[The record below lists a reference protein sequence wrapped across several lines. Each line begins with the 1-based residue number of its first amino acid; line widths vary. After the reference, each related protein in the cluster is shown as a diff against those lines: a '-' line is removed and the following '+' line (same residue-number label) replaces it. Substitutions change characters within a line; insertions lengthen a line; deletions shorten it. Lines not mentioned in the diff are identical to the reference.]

1 MDIYNIIQD
10 VNLNMGDTKRMNCP
24 SCNGYKTFSI
34 TNNNGKIV
42 WNCFKASCNLK
53 GAKSIHLTTDDIRKY
68 MQSRIQK
75 EKKFVLPEY
84 IIPMEK
90 KHLPKYFYDIDTSNI
105 LHDVKENRVV
115 FPIRHDGELV
125 DAIGKAEKRL
135 PKWKR
140 YGKSNMPYVSWS
152 SLTQTCVLVE
162 DCFSA
167 CVAQQYG
174 VTGVAILGTSLT
186 ETHKQFLSN
195 RMSRVIVALDPDA
208 LQRNLQI
215 AKELRSYII
224 EVKVLRL
231 PDDLKYRKTI
241 DINKLQELVW
251 N

>member
-1 MDIYNIIQD
+1 MNINNIIEDIQLS
-10 VNLNMGDTKRMNCP
+10 VGETKRMNCP
-24 SCNGYKTFSI
+24 NCNGYKTFTV
-34 TNNNGKIV
+34 TNNAGAIL
-42 WNCFKASCNLK
+42 WNCYKVTCNIK
-53 GAKSIHLTTDDIRKY
+53 GKSRVRLTVDDIRNTNKVV
-68 MQSRIQK
+68 QER
-75 EKKFVLPEY
+75 KFVLPEY

-186 ETHKQFLSN
+186 ETHKQFLSSK
-195 RMSRVIVALDPDA
+195 MSRVIVALDPDA

-231 PDDLKYRKTI
+231 TDDLKYRKTI

>member
-1 MDIYNIIQD
+1 MNINNIIEDIQLS
-10 VNLNMGDTKRMNCP
+10 VGETKRMNCP
-24 SCNGYKTFSI
+24 NCNGYKTFTV
-34 TNNNGKIV
+34 TNNAGAIL
-42 WNCFKASCNLK
+42 WNCYKVTCNIK
-53 GAKSIHLTTDDIRKY
+53 GKSRVRLTVDDIRNTNKVV
-68 MQSRIQK
+68 QER
-75 EKKFVLPEY
+75 KFVLPEY

-152 SLTQTCVLVE
+152 SLTQPCVLVE

-231 PDDLKYRKTI
+231 TDDLKYRKTI

>member
-1 MDIYNIIQD
+1 MNIYNIIEDIQLS
-10 VNLNMGDTKRMNCP
+10 VGETKRMNCP
-24 SCNGYKTFSI
+24 NCNGYKTFTV
-34 TNNNGKIV
+34 TNNAGAIL
-42 WNCFKASCNLK
+42 WNCYKVTCNIK
-53 GAKSIHLTTDDIRKY
+53 GKSRVRLTVDDIRNTNKVV
-68 MQSRIQK
+68 QER
-75 EKKFVLPEY
+75 KFVLPEY
-84 IIPMEK
+84 IIPMEEN
-90 KHLPKYFYDIDTSNI
+90 HLPKYFYDIDTSDI

-186 ETHKQFLSN
+186 ETHKQFLSSK
-195 RMSRVIVALDPDA
+195 MSRVIVALDPDA
-208 LQRNLQI
+208 LKRNLQI
-215 AKELRSYII
+215 AKELRNCIA

-231 PDDLKYRKTI
+231 TDDLKYRKTI

>member
-1 MDIYNIIQD
+1 MNINNIIEDIQLS
-10 VNLNMGDTKRMNCP
+10 VGETKRMNCP
-24 SCNGYKTFSI
+24 NCNGYKTFTV
-34 TNNNGKIV
+34 TNNAGAIL
-42 WNCFKASCNLK
+42 WNCYKVTCNIK
-53 GAKSIHLTTDDIRKY
+53 GKSRVRLTVDDIRNTNKVV
-68 MQSRIQK
+68 QER
-75 EKKFVLPEY
+75 KFVLPEY

-186 ETHKQFLSN
+186 ETHKKFLSN
-195 RMSRVIVALDPDA
+195 RMSRVTVALDPDA

-231 PDDLKYRKTI
+231 TDDLKYRKTI

>member
-1 MDIYNIIQD
+1 MNINNIIEDIQLS
-10 VNLNMGDTKRMNCP
+10 VGETKRMNCP
-24 SCNGYKTFSI
+24 NCNGYKTFTV
-34 TNNNGKIV
+34 TNNAGAIL
-42 WNCFKASCNLK
+42 WNCYKVTCNIK
-53 GAKSIHLTTDDIRKY
+53 GKSRVRLTVDDIRNTNKVV
-68 MQSRIQK
+68 QER
-75 EKKFVLPEY
+75 KFVLPEY
-84 IIPMEK
+84 IIPMEEN
-90 KHLPKYFYDIDTSNI
+90 HLPKYFYDIDTSDI
-105 LHDVKENRVV
+105 LHDVKENRIV

-231 PDDLKYRKTI
+231 TDDLKYRKTI

>member
-1 MDIYNIIQD
+1 MNIYNIIEDIQLS
-10 VNLNMGDTKRMNCP
+10 VGETKRMNCP
-24 SCNGYKTFSI
+24 NCNGYKTFTV
-34 TNNNGKIV
+34 TNNAGAIL
-42 WNCFKASCNLK
+42 WNCYKVTCNIK
-53 GAKSIHLTTDDIRKY
+53 GKSRVRLTVDDIRNTNKVV
-68 MQSRIQK
+68 QER
-75 EKKFVLPEY
+75 KFVLPEY
-84 IIPMEK
+84 IIPMEEN
-90 KHLPKYFYDIDTSNI
+90 HLPKYFYDIDTSDI

-167 CVAQQYG
+167 CVAQQHG

-186 ETHKQFLSN
+186 ETHKKFLSN

-215 AKELRSYII
+215 AKELRSWVI

-231 PDDLKYRKTI
+231 TDDLKYRKTI

>member
-1 MDIYNIIQD
+1 MNINNIIEDIQLS
-10 VNLNMGDTKRMNCP
+10 VGETKRMNCP
-24 SCNGYKTFSI
+24 NCNGYKTFTV
-34 TNNNGKIV
+34 TNNAGAILRNCYKVTCNIKGKSRV
-42 WNCFKASCNLK
+42 R
-53 GAKSIHLTTDDIRKY
+53 LTVDDISNTNKVVQER
-68 MQSRIQK
+68 
-75 EKKFVLPEY
+75 KFVLPEY

-231 PDDLKYRKTI
+231 TDDLKYRKTI

>member
-1 MDIYNIIQD
+1 MNIYNIIEDIQLS
-10 VNLNMGDTKRMNCP
+10 VGETKRMNCP
-24 SCNGYKTFSI
+24 NCNGYKTFTI
-34 TNNNGKIV
+34 TNNAGAIL
-42 WNCFKASCNLK
+42 WNCYKVTCNIK
-53 GAKSIHLTTDDIRKY
+53 GKSRVRLTVDDIRNTNKVV
-68 MQSRIQK
+68 QER
-75 EKKFVLPEY
+75 KFVLPEY
-84 IIPMEK
+84 IVPMEE
-90 KHLPKYFYDIDTSNI
+90 KHLPKYFYDIDTSDI

-140 YGKSNMPYVSWS
+140 YGKSNMPYVSWA

-215 AKELRSYII
+215 AKELRSWVI

-231 PDDLKYRKTI
+231 TDDLKYRKTI

>member
-1 MDIYNIIQD
+1 M
-10 VNLNMGDTKRMNCP
+10 
-24 SCNGYKTFSI
+24 
-34 TNNNGKIV
+34 
-42 WNCFKASCNLK
+42 
-53 GAKSIHLTTDDIRKY
+53 
-68 MQSRIQK
+68 
-75 EKKFVLPEY
+75 
-84 IIPMEK
+84 
-90 KHLPKYFYDIDTSNI
+90 
-105 LHDVKENRVV
+105 
-115 FPIRHDGELV
+115 
-125 DAIGKAEKRL
+125 
-135 PKWKR
+135 
-140 YGKSNMPYVSWS
+140 
-152 SLTQTCVLVE
+152 LVE

-231 PDDLKYRKTI
+231 TDDLKYRKTI

>member
-1 MDIYNIIQD
+1 MDISSIIQD
-10 VNLNMGDTKRMNCP
+10 INLNMGDTKRMNCP
-24 SCNGYKTFSI
+24 NCGGYKTFTI
-34 TNNNGKIV
+34 TNNMGSLV
-42 WNCFKASCNLK
+42 WNCYKASCNVK
-53 GAKSIHLTTDDIRKY
+53 GAKSIHLTTDDIREY
-68 MQSRIQK
+68 MQNKIEK

-84 IIPMEK
+84 IVPMEEK
-90 KHLPKYFYDIDTSNI
+90 NLPKYFYDVDTSDV
-105 LHDVKENRVV
+105 LYDVKENRIV
-115 FPIRHDGELV
+115 FPIKDNGEIV
-125 DAIGKAEKRL
+125 DAVGKAEKGF

-140 YGKSNMPYVSWS
+140 YGKSNVPYVAWS

-231 PDDLKYRKTI
+231 TDDLKYRKTI
-241 DINKLQELVW
+241 DINTLQKLVW

>member
-1 MDIYNIIQD
+1 MNINNIIEDIQLS
-10 VNLNMGDTKRMNCP
+10 VGETKRMNCP
-24 SCNGYKTFSI
+24 NCNGYKTFTV
-34 TNNNGKIV
+34 TNNAGAIL
-42 WNCFKASCNLK
+42 WNCYKVTCNIK
-53 GAKSIHLTTDDIRKY
+53 GKSRVRLTVDDNRNTNTVV
-68 MQSRIQK
+68 QER
-75 EKKFVLPEY
+75 KFVLPEY

-231 PDDLKYRKTI
+231 TDDLKYRKTI

>member
-1 MDIYNIIQD
+1 MNIYNIIEDIQLS
-10 VNLNMGDTKRMNCP
+10 VGETKRMNCP
-24 SCNGYKTFSI
+24 NCNGYKTFTV
-34 TNNNGKIV
+34 TNNAGAIL
-42 WNCFKASCNLK
+42 WNCYKVTCNIK
-53 GAKSIHLTTDDIRKY
+53 GKSRVRLTVDDIRNTNKVV
-68 MQSRIQK
+68 QER
-75 EKKFVLPEY
+75 KFVLPEY

-231 PDDLKYRKTI
+231 TDDLKYRKTI

>member
-1 MDIYNIIQD
+1 MNINNIIEDIQLS
-10 VNLNMGDTKRMNCP
+10 VGETKRMNCP
-24 SCNGYKTFSI
+24 NCNGYKTFTV
-34 TNNNGKIV
+34 TNNAGAIL
-42 WNCFKASCNLK
+42 WNCYKVTCNIK
-53 GAKSIHLTTDDIRKY
+53 GKSRVRLTVDDIRNTNKVV
-68 MQSRIQK
+68 QER
-75 EKKFVLPEY
+75 KFVLPEY

-135 PKWKR
+135 PKRKR

-231 PDDLKYRKTI
+231 TDDLKYRKTI

>member
-1 MDIYNIIQD
+1 MNINNIIEDIQLS
-10 VNLNMGDTKRMNCP
+10 VGETKRMNCP
-24 SCNGYKTFSI
+24 NCNGYKTFTV
-34 TNNNGKIV
+34 TNNAGAIL
-42 WNCFKASCNLK
+42 WNCYKVTCNIK
-53 GAKSIHLTTDDIRKY
+53 GKSRVRLTVDDIRNTNKVV
-68 MQSRIQK
+68 QER
-75 EKKFVLPEY
+75 KFVLPEY

-215 AKELRSYII
+215 AKELRSWVI

-231 PDDLKYRKTI
+231 TDDLKYRKTI

>member
-1 MDIYNIIQD
+1 MNINNIIEDIQLS
-10 VNLNMGDTKRMNCP
+10 VGETKRMNCP
-24 SCNGYKTFSI
+24 NCNGYKTFTV
-34 TNNNGKIV
+34 TNNAGAIL
-42 WNCFKASCNLK
+42 WNCYKVTCNIK
-53 GAKSIHLTTDDIRKY
+53 GKSRVRLTIGDIRNTNKVV
-68 MQSRIQK
+68 QER
-75 EKKFVLPEY
+75 KFVLPEY

-231 PDDLKYRKTI
+231 TDDLKYRKTI

>member
-1 MDIYNIIQD
+1 MNINNIIEDIQLS
-10 VNLNMGDTKRMNCP
+10 VGETKRMNCP
-24 SCNGYKTFSI
+24 NCNGYKTFTV
-34 TNNNGKIV
+34 TNNAGAIL
-42 WNCFKASCNLK
+42 WNCYKVTCNIK
-53 GAKSIHLTTDDIRKY
+53 GKSRVRLTVDDIRNTNKVV
-68 MQSRIQK
+68 QER
-75 EKKFVLPEY
+75 KFVLPEY

-195 RMSRVIVALDPDA
+195 RMRRVIVALDPDA

-231 PDDLKYRKTI
+231 TDDLKYRKTI

>member
-1 MDIYNIIQD
+1 MNINNIIEDIQLS
-10 VNLNMGDTKRMNCP
+10 VGETKRMNCP
-24 SCNGYKTFSI
+24 NCNGYKTFTV
-34 TNNNGKIV
+34 TNNAGAIL
-42 WNCFKASCNLK
+42 WNCYKVTCNIK
-53 GAKSIHLTTDDIRKY
+53 GKSRVRLTVDDIRNTNKVV
-68 MQSRIQK
+68 QER
-75 EKKFVLPEY
+75 KFVLPEY

-215 AKELRSYII
+215 AKELRSWVI

-231 PDDLKYRKTI
+231 TDDLKYRKTI
-241 DINKLQELVW
+241 DINKLQELVL

>member
-1 MDIYNIIQD
+1 MNIYNIIEDIQLS
-10 VNLNMGDTKRMNCP
+10 VGETKRMNCP
-24 SCNGYKTFSI
+24 NCNGYKTFTI
-34 TNNNGKIV
+34 TNNAGAIL
-42 WNCFKASCNLK
+42 WNCYKVTCNIK
-53 GAKSIHLTTDDIRKY
+53 GKSRVRLTIDDIRNTNKVV
-68 MQSRIQK
+68 QER
-75 EKKFVLPEY
+75 KFVLPEY

-215 AKELRSYII
+215 AKELRSWVI

-231 PDDLKYRKTI
+231 TDDLKYRKTI

>member
-1 MDIYNIIQD
+1 MNIYNIIEDIQLS
-10 VNLNMGDTKRMNCP
+10 VGETKRMNCP
-24 SCNGYKTFSI
+24 NCNGYKTFTI
-34 TNNNGKIV
+34 TNNAGAIL
-42 WNCFKASCNLK
+42 WNCYKVTCNIK
-53 GAKSIHLTTDDIRKY
+53 GKSRVRLTVDDIRNTNKVV
-68 MQSRIQK
+68 QER
-75 EKKFVLPEY
+75 KFVLPEY
-84 IIPMEK
+84 IIPMEE
-90 KHLPKYFYDIDTSNI
+90 KHLPKYFYDIDTSDI

-231 PDDLKYRKTI
+231 TDDLKYRKTI

>member
-1 MDIYNIIQD
+1 MNINNIIEDIQLS
-10 VNLNMGDTKRMNCP
+10 VGETKRMNCP
-24 SCNGYKTFSI
+24 NCNGYKTFTV
-34 TNNNGKIV
+34 TNNAGAIL
-42 WNCFKASCNLK
+42 WNCYKVTCNIK
-53 GAKSIHLTTDDIRKY
+53 GKSRVRLTVDDIRNTNKVV
-68 MQSRIQK
+68 QER
-75 EKKFVLPEY
+75 KFVLPEY

-90 KHLPKYFYDIDTSNI
+90 KHLPKYFYDIDTSNN

-231 PDDLKYRKTI
+231 TDDLKYRKTI

>member
-1 MDIYNIIQD
+1 MNINNIIEDIQLS
-10 VNLNMGDTKRMNCP
+10 VGETKRMNCP
-24 SCNGYKTFSI
+24 NCNGYKTFTI
-34 TNNNGKIV
+34 TNNAGAIL
-42 WNCFKASCNLK
+42 WNCYKVTCNIK
-53 GAKSIHLTTDDIRKY
+53 GKSRVRLTVDDIRNTNKVV
-68 MQSRIQK
+68 QER
-75 EKKFVLPEY
+75 KFVLPEY
-84 IIPMEK
+84 IIPMEEN
-90 KHLPKYFYDIDTSNI
+90 HLPKYFYDIDTSDI
-105 LHDVKENRVV
+105 LYDVKENRIV
-115 FPIRHDGELV
+115 FPIRHDGEIV

-215 AKELRSYII
+215 ARELRSYII

-231 PDDLKYRKTI
+231 TDDLKYRKTI

>member
-1 MDIYNIIQD
+1 MTNINNIIEDIQLS
-10 VNLNMGDTKRMNCP
+10 VGETKRMNCP
-24 SCNGYKTFSI
+24 NCNGYKTFTV
-34 TNNNGKIV
+34 TNNAGAIL
-42 WNCFKASCNLK
+42 WNCYKVTCNIK
-53 GAKSIHLTTDDIRKY
+53 GKSRVRLTVDDIRNTNKVV
-68 MQSRIQK
+68 QER
-75 EKKFVLPEY
+75 KFVLPEY

-231 PDDLKYRKTI
+231 TDDLKYRKTI

>member
-1 MDIYNIIQD
+1 MNINNIIEDIQLS
-10 VNLNMGDTKRMNCP
+10 VGETKRMNCP
-24 SCNGYKTFSI
+24 NCNGYKTFTV
-34 TNNNGKIV
+34 TNNAGAIL
-42 WNCFKASCNLK
+42 WNCYKVTCNIK
-53 GAKSIHLTTDDIRKY
+53 GKSRVRLTVDDIRNTNKVV
-68 MQSRIQK
+68 QER
-75 EKKFVLPEY
+75 KFVLPEY

-231 PDDLKYRKTI
+231 TDDLKYRKTI

>member
-1 MDIYNIIQD
+1 MNINNIIED
-10 VNLNMGDTKRMNCP
+10 ILLSVGETKRMNCP
-24 SCNGYKTFSI
+24 NCNGYKTFTV
-34 TNNNGKIV
+34 TNNAGAIL
-42 WNCFKASCNLK
+42 WNCYKVTCNIK
-53 GAKSIHLTTDDIRKY
+53 GKSRVRLTVDDIRNTNKVV
-68 MQSRIQK
+68 QER
-75 EKKFVLPEY
+75 KFVLPEY

-231 PDDLKYRKTI
+231 TDDLKYRKTI

>member
-1 MDIYNIIQD
+1 MNIYNIIEDIQLS
-10 VNLNMGDTKRMNCP
+10 VGETKRMNCP
-24 SCNGYKTFSI
+24 NCNGYKTFTI
-34 TNNNGKIV
+34 TNNAGAIL
-42 WNCFKASCNLK
+42 WNCYKVTCNIK
-53 GAKSIHLTTDDIRKY
+53 GKSRVRLTVDDIRNTNKVV
-68 MQSRIQK
+68 QER
-75 EKKFVLPEY
+75 KFVLPEY
-84 IIPMEK
+84 IVPMEE
-90 KHLPKYFYDIDTSNI
+90 KHLPKYFYDIDTSDI

-215 AKELRSYII
+215 AKELRSWVI

-231 PDDLKYRKTI
+231 TDDLKYRKTI

>member
-1 MDIYNIIQD
+1 MNINNIIEDIQLS
-10 VNLNMGDTKRMNCP
+10 VGETKRMNCP
-24 SCNGYKTFSI
+24 NCNGYKTFTV
-34 TNNNGKIV
+34 TNNAGAIL
-42 WNCFKASCNLK
+42 WNCYKVTCNIK
-53 GAKSIHLTTDDIRKY
+53 GKSRVRLTVDDIRNTNKVV
-68 MQSRIQK
+68 QER
-75 EKKFVLPEY
+75 KFVLPEY

-90 KHLPKYFYDIDTSNI
+90 KHLPKYFYDLDTSNI

-231 PDDLKYRKTI
+231 TDDLKYRKTI

>member
-1 MDIYNIIQD
+1 MNINNIIEDIQLS
-10 VNLNMGDTKRMNCP
+10 VGETKRMNCP
-24 SCNGYKTFSI
+24 NCNGYKTFTV
-34 TNNNGKIV
+34 TNNAGAIL
-42 WNCFKASCNLK
+42 WNCYKVTCNIK
-53 GAKSIHLTTDDIRKY
+53 GKSRVRLTVDDIRNTNKVV
-68 MQSRIQK
+68 QER
-75 EKKFVLPEY
+75 KFVLPEY
-84 IIPMEK
+84 IVPMEE
-90 KHLPKYFYDIDTSNI
+90 KHLPKYFYDIDTSDI

-231 PDDLKYRKTI
+231 TDDLKYRKTI

>member
-1 MDIYNIIQD
+1 MHNIYNILSDID
-10 VNLNMGDTKRMNCP
+10 ILNDETKRMNCP
-24 SCNGYKTFSI
+24 NCNGYKTFTI
-34 TNNNGKIV
+34 TNNAGAIL
-42 WNCFKASCNLK
+42 WNCYKVTCNIK
-53 GAKSIHLTTDDIRKY
+53 GKSRVRLTVDDIRNTNKVV
-68 MQSRIQK
+68 QER
-75 EKKFVLPEY
+75 KFVLPEY

-231 PDDLKYRKTI
+231 TDDLKYRKTI